1 MNSPHLDKQ
10 AMRQT
15 FRRRRSA
22 LLSYFRVGAH
32 AQIAGHLSHLL
43 SERPSLRHIA
53 TYLASPDE
61 VDLQPWVDMAWADG
75 KEVYVPVLSETPGDM
90 TFYPIQPQTPLRQ
103 GRFKLREPVLR
114 ASDTPI
120 DHSVLD
126 LALLPL
132 LAFDAQGH
140 RLGMGGGYYDRYFAE
155 TSRRPLIIGVGYDV
169 QQAEHT
175 LPTEPWDVHLDG
187 VVTESGFRLFRS

>member
-1 MNSPHLDKQ
+1 
-10 AMRQT
+10 
-15 FRRRRSA
+15 
-22 LLSYFRVGAH
+22 
-32 AQIAGHLSHLL
+32 
-43 SERPSLRHIA
+43 
-53 TYLASPDE
+53 
-61 VDLQPWVDMAWADG
+61 
-75 KEVYVPVLSETPGDM
+75 M

-103 GRFKLREPVLR
+103 GRFKLREPVVC
-114 ASDTPI
+114 ASDKPI
-120 DHSVLD
+120 DQSELD

-140 RLGMGGGYYDRYFAE
+140 RLGMGGGYYDRYFAK